1 MDEIDKRI
9 ILQLDDNCRTSYESM
24 ARKFGMTANAIKK
37 RVSRLLEDG
46 LISRFIVGLSL
57 EMIGAELVIALVQT
71 DGTEFPEEFM
81 NQIGESIDA
90 IQVSP
95 VACGIGSLYCI
106 FAFATGPKG
115 ILELGGRLRAM
126 EPTTNVDIHIL
137 VYPKGKKMKLS
148 KTHLKVLKALLEDP
162 RMSISDI
169 SKRADLTARRVR
181 RTLKELQDGGA
192 VDLSVFWSLGSGNP
206 TEVLI
211 GIQWD
216 AATTSTNEV
225 VEWLRTQYQHEFWSP
240 FVSAT
245 SPEIF
250 ARCVVEQL
258 EKAYEIVRA
267 AKKASFSRKVNPL
280 VFFSTHVFEWPGT
293 AKLRALLEEAG
304 L

>member
-1 MDEIDKRI
+1 
-9 ILQLDDNCRTSYESM
+9 
-24 ARKFGMTANAIKK
+24 
-37 RVSRLLEDG
+37 
-46 LISRFIVGLSL
+46 
-57 EMIGAELVIALVQT
+57 
-71 DGTEFPEEFM
+71 
-81 NQIGESIDA
+81 
-90 IQVSP
+90 
-95 VACGIGSLYCI
+95 
-106 FAFATGPKG
+106 
-115 ILELGGRLRAM
+115 M

-137 VYPKGKKMKLS
+137 VYPKGKMMKLS

-192 VDLSVFWSLGSGNP
+192 VNLSVFWSLGSGSL

-211 GIQWD
+211 GIEWD
-216 AATTSTNEV
+216 AATTSTDEV
-225 VEWLRTQYQHEFWSP
+225 VDWLRTEYQHEFWSP

-245 SPEIF
+245 SPTIF

-258 EKAYEIVRA
+258 ERADEIIRA
-267 AKKASFSRKVNPL
+267 AKKASFSKKVTPL

-293 AKLRALLEEAG
+293 TKLRALLEKAG